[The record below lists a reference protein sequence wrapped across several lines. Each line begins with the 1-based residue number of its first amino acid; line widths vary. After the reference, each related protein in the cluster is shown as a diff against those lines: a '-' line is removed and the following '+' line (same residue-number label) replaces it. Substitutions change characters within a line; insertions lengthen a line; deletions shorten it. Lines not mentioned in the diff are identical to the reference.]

1 MPKGETGRNDRS
13 VAWNVPCNPRQ
24 ASSIRD
30 VRACKLLRIY
40 QDHQETWSCHR
51 LCHAE
56 EIYAKEGE
64 RGPLFKFYSVRRKER
79 ESLVASETR
88 CESWKTNTS
97 FSQSASPIWR
107 RSLPSRETTKWR
119 KWTIHWWKSTGKPK
133 LARSI
138 HTFTH
143 ILVCL
148 FLSHIYWFVCF
159 FHQYIDLFVS
169 FTHIDLLVSFTHIGL
184 FVSFAHILVCLFLSH
199 KQRIN
204 PGRLIED
211 LSFVLLL
218 ALLFRVSSLGG
229 FVRDDRGSLWFGGLG
244 SLLGGLEIT
253 HEYDE
258 YVLFGRRS
266 LLRLFHIL
274 MDYTLRNSTSPT
286 L

>member
-119 KWTIHWWKSTGKPK
+119 KWTIRWWKSTGKPK

-138 HTFTH
+138 DTFTH

-148 FLSHIYWFVCF
+148 FRSHTYWFVCF
-159 FHQYIDLFVS
+159 VHTHIGLFVS
-169 FTHIDLLVSFTHIGL
+169 FTHIDLFVSFIHIDLFVSFTHIGL
-184 FVSFAHILVCLFLSH
+184 FVSFT
-199 KQRIN
+199 QT
-204 PGRLIED
+204 ED
-211 LSFVLLL
+211 
-218 ALLFRVSSLGG
+218 
-229 FVRDDRGSLWFGGLG
+229 
-244 SLLGGLEIT
+244 
-253 HEYDE
+253 
-258 YVLFGRRS
+258 
-266 LLRLFHIL
+266 
-274 MDYTLRNSTSPT
+274 
-286 L
+286 

>member
-119 KWTIHWWKSTGKPK
+119 KWTIRWWKSTGKPK

-138 HTFTH
+138 DTFTH
-143 ILVCL
+143 ISVCL
-148 FLSHIYWFVCF
+148 FLSHTYWFVCF
-159 FHQYIDLFVS
+159 VH
-169 FTHIDLLVSFTHIGL
+169 THIGL
-184 FVSFAHILVCLFLSH
+184 FVSFTHISVCLFLSH
-199 KQRIN
+199 TYR
-204 PGRLIED
+204 
-211 LSFVLLL
+211 FVCFFHIYWF
-218 ALLFRVSSLGG
+218 ACF
-229 FVRDDRGSLWFGGLG
+229 FHTNRGLTQVGWLKT
-244 SLLGGLEIT
+244 SLLYYFLPFFFVFLRWAVSFAMIAAAFDLVALGAFLE
-253 HEYDE
+253 
-258 YVLFGRRS
+258 V
-266 LLRLFHIL
+266 
-274 MDYTLRNSTSPT
+274 
-286 L
+286 